1 MSEIIFTSEQPTAAR
16 AGDYGRHECG
26 LEVVLAPHH
35 RGVWVCEMERYHAGF
50 SRRYGEIRC
59 GHWLLV

>member
-1 MSEIIFTSEQPTAAR
+1 MFTSEQPTAAR
-16 AGDYGRHECG
+16 AGEYGRHECG

-59 GHWLLV
+59 GHWLPVCSD